1 MKNFTCSV
9 KSDLAP
15 MLLKTHP
22 VAISRFNKELES
34 KLVECHL
41 LAGRKALIII
51 CHQRTMKVPKK
62 CTDIESL
69 KNWVLS
75 LDF

>member
-22 VAISRFNKELES
+22 VEISRFNKELES

-41 LAGRKALIII
+41 LSGRKALVII

-62 CTDIESL
+62 CKDIESL